1 MAVDPESQESR
12 RLEGTASTGSSTGAL
27 LAALGVAL
35 CPLCFGFT
43 MGFTSCETRP
53 AAAACQLPPCH
64 CSLTWVAASCRP
76 LPLHA
81 AR

>member
-53 AAAACQLPPCH
+53 PLR
-64 CSLTWVAASCRP
+64 ASCHP
-76 LPLHA
+76 A
-81 AR
+81 TAC